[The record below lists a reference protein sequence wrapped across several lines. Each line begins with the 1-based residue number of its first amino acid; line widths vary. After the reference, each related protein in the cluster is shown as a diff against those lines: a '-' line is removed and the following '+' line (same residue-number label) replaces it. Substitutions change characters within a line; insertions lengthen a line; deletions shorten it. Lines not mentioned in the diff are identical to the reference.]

1 MNPSRYYVNAA
12 AQVLTMCASYDPWF
26 PKPPEQDAGPSSV
39 VYAWAGQFERH
50 KLTRQDLLAGVSLAY
65 DANGSGF
72 KPLPADIIGFARKV
86 RRERANAEGPE
97 ARAAREAALDAK
109 LGERPAL
116 DEAPRVPMPD
126 HIRQQMKTLVA
137 RTSIE

>member
-86 RRERANAEGPE
+86 RRERADHEDPDQ
-97 ARAAREAALDAK
+97 RAAREAALDAK
-109 LGERPAL
+109 LGERTAL
-116 DEAPRVPMPD
+116 ESGPRIPMPD
-126 HIRQQMKTLVA
+126 HVRQQLKSFSA